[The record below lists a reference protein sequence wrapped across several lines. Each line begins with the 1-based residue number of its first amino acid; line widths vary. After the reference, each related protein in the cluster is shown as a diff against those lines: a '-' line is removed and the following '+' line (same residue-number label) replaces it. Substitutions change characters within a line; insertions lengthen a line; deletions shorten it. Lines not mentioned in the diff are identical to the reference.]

1 MKTTFSRLFTLLAAL
16 ILLCL
21 VLMGVAFRAVL
32 VGYLEDETRENLQ
45 SNGEALESGKFTGTI
60 SNFYNA
66 SGEIDVETI
75 RDSTDLDENGVGR
88 LLGLRVVNAA

>member
-45 SNGEALESGKFTGTI
+45 SNGEALAR
-60 SNFYNA
+60 NA
-66 SGEIDVETI
+66 LEKMGQ
-75 RDSTDLDENGVGR
+75 
-88 LLGLRVVNAA
+88 

>member
-45 SNGEALESGKFTGTI
+45 RNG
-60 SNFYNA
+60 
-66 SGEIDVETI
+66 
-75 RDSTDLDENGVGR
+75 
-88 LLGLRVVNAA
+88 